1 MRYLTV
7 QNFGTS
13 LGVEGARLVVR
24 EHDGTV
30 IEESLS
36 RLRGIRIAKK
46 GVSISSNLIL
56 ECAARG
62 IRIFFIDWRGHAVSS
77 VISPRNQ
84 HAVVTVREAQFIC
97 FHSPR
102 CIEISSELIKTKI
115 KNERAVLLYF
125 CKIMRNGSSADKCDG
140 LQKAAEQ
147 LKNNAAA
154 IASIKWNEEDFQ
166 RNQWR
171 GRLMGIEGV
180 CANLYWN
187 ALIRA
192 GLMPDS
198 FKYREGRGSRERAN
212 SALNYAYA
220 ILESYVWSALDNAG
234 FELYEGML
242 HTDRPGKASLV
253 LDFMEEYRAWV
264 VDRNIIKFRNVIG
277 PGYEMLDP
285 KMKKRIV
292 DEIDST
298 MSARIMKGHARV
310 KLENIMQRQ
319 AYRLS
324 GAVVG
329 QKKYK
334 GISFNW

>member
-1 MRYLTV
+1 
-7 QNFGTS
+7 
-13 LGVEGARLVVR
+13 
-24 EHDGTV
+24 
-30 IEESLS
+30 
-36 RLRGIRIAKK
+36 
-46 GVSISSNLIL
+46 
-56 ECAARG
+56 
-62 IRIFFIDWRGHAVSS
+62 
-77 VISPRNQ
+77 
-84 HAVVTVREAQFIC
+84 
-97 FHSPR
+97 
-102 CIEISSELIKTKI
+102 
-115 KNERAVLLYF
+115 
-125 CKIMRNGSSADKCDG
+125 
-140 LQKAAEQ
+140 
-147 LKNNAAA
+147 
-154 IASIKWNEEDFQ
+154 
-166 RNQWR
+166 
-171 GRLMGIEGV
+171 
-180 CANLYWN
+180 
-187 ALIRA
+187 
-192 GLMPDS
+192 MPDS

-253 LDFMEEYRAWV
+253 LDFMEEYWAWV
-264 VDRNIIKFRNVIG
+264 VDRNIIKLRNVIG